1 MDKQALYRPT
11 EDRTAH
17 GLLRRP
23 VFIPLGR
30 SLIHERPGG
39 CAPSETTQRAK
50 LPKLGLTMYKKERGM
65 ASVKK
70 EGTRER
76 EWTRESGKKFCVGL
90 VQYGSLDPE
99 AALSFPIGKQTNKQP
114 TLSSKPGIFLVI
126 SLYSCKRTWRVNHN
140 ATILDTESR
149 KTTMGNS
156 TF

>member
-11 EDRTAH
+11 EDRTVH

-30 SLIHERPGG
+30 SLIHEHPGG
-39 CAPSETTQRAK
+39 CAPSETTQQAK
-50 LPKLGLTMYKKERGM
+50 LPKLSLTMFKKEREM

-76 EWTRESGKKFCVGL
+76 KWTRESGKKFCVGL

-99 AALSFPIGKQTNKQP
+99 AALSFPMGNENKQATHP
-114 TLSSKPGIFLVI
+114 LFQTRNIPSDFL
-126 SLYSCKRTWRVNHN
+126 
-140 ATILDTESR
+140 ILMQKNPEGESQCSHS
-149 KTTMGNS
+149 GY
-156 TF
+156 